1 VWLFDSDQDPGET
14 MRVVLH
20 ITAMFGQVPQV
31 KLLRIRGKETCGG
44 YEVVQLGLDHTHWV
58 SHDSGWLNY

>member
-1 VWLFDSDQDPGET
+1 

-20 ITAMFGQVPQV
+20 ITAVAGQVPQV
-31 KLLRIRGKETCGG
+31 KQSLRVRGKETSGG

-58 SHDSGWLNY
+58 FHDGGWLNY